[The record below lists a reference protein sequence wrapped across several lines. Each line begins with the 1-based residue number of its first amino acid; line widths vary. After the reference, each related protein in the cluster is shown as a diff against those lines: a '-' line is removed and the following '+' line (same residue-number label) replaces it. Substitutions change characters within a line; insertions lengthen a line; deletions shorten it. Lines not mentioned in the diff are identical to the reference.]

1 MDKIS
6 TVGLDIAKHV
16 FQVHCETAAGQVVV
30 RRQLRRAAV
39 LTFFGKL
46 PACVVGIEACSS
58 AYYWAR
64 EIGALGHEVRLMPPV
79 RVKAYVAW
87 GRKNDAAD
95 AAAICEAVRRPSMRF
110 VPVKT
115 VEQQA
120 VLMLHQARRLLVAQR
135 TRLSNAVR
143 GHLAELGITAAKGA
157 AGFTALLRLVAAP
170 ADERLPAIARAALG
184 TLAHQWHSAGEQI
197 DGLDAQILAWHK
209 SDADSLRV
217 ATIPQIGPIIA
228 SALVARTGDATRFRN
243 GRQFAAWIGLVPRQ
257 NSSGGKERLGRI
269 TKTGDR
275 YLRQLLVIGATGM
288 IRRVRA
294 NPALS
299 PWLAGLLRRMPAKK
313 AAIALANKLAR
324 VAWAILA
331 HGGVYQAR
339 QHEPAAG

>member
-16 FQVHCETAAGQVVV
+16 FQVHGEDEAGQVVV

-39 LTFFGKL
+39 VKFFANL
-46 PACVVGIEACSS
+46 PPCVVGMEACSS

-64 EIGALGHEVRLMPPV
+64 EIGALGHDVRLMPPV
-79 RVKAYVAW
+79 RVKAYVKW

-120 VLMLHQARRLLVAQR
+120 VMMLHQARRLLVAQR

-143 GHLAELGITAAKGA
+143 GHMAELGIIAAKGA
-157 AGFTALLRLVAAP
+157 AGFTALLRMVDDAQ
-170 ADERLPAIARAALG
+170 DERLPALARAALAA
-184 TLAHQWHSAGEQI
+184 LASQWHSAGEQI
-197 DGLDAQILAWHK
+197 DALDERILAWHK
-209 SDADSLRV
+209 SDADSLRL

-228 SALVARTGDATRFRN
+228 SALVARTGDARRFRN
-243 GRQFAAWIGLVPRQ
+243 GRQFAAWLGLVPLQ
-257 NSSGGKERLGRI
+257 NSSGGKERLGHI
-269 TKTGDR
+269 TKTGDG
-275 YLRQLLVIGATGM
+275 YLRQLLVISATGM

-294 NPALS
+294 NPALA
-299 PWLAGLLRRMPAKK
+299 PWVAGLLARMPAKK
-313 AAIALANKLAR
+313 AAIAFANKLAR
-324 VAWAILA
+324 IAWAILA

-339 QHEPAAG
+339 HVPAAG